1 MYSELERHSLVWLT
15 AAGWEAVITSARSE
29 HAAAL
34 AQWQRNDWPAVVR
47 RFDAIPKDADAA
59 DAADATDA
67 ANAENAENAEN
78 AANATDAAAS
88 DICLGVPLPPDA
100 AGLKVRIAL
109 RVAPSHVARASAA
122 LELRSALMAA
132 GPWHDGLAE
141 LSDAAP
147 TMRVFGSLA
156 MQTLTGLQYLSP
168 SSDVDLLF
176 HPDSRRQLDTVISL
190 LARHSEH
197 LPLDGEVVFPGGAAV
212 SWKEWQAATTHPAK
226 VLVKELRAV
235 RLADTASLLA
245 ALEAA

>member
-15 AAGWEAVITSARSE
+15 AAGWEAAIAAAQPE

-34 AQWQRNDWPAVVR
+34 AQWQRNDWPAIVR
-47 RFDAIPKDADAA
+47 RFDPTPKDTDAVDAA
-59 DAADATDA
+59 D
-67 ANAENAENAEN
+67 
-78 AANATDAAAS
+78 AANATDAEAS

-100 AGLKVRIAL
+100 AGVKVRIAL
-109 RVAPSHVARASAA
+109 RVASSHIARTSAA

-132 GPWHDGLAE
+132 GPWRDGLAA
-141 LSDAAP
+141 LSAAAP
-147 TMRVFGSLA
+147 TLRVFGSLA

-168 SSDVDLLF
+168 GSDVDLLF
-176 HPDSRRQLDTVISL
+176 HPASRRQLETVISL

-197 LPLDGEVVFPGGAAV
+197 LPLDGEVVFPDGAAV
-212 SWKEWQAATTHPAK
+212 SWKEWQAAMTHPAK

-235 RLADTASLLA
+235 RLANTASLLA

>member
-15 AAGWEAVITSARSE
+15 AAGWETAIAAARPE

-34 AQWQRNDWPAVVR
+34 AQWQSNDWPAIVR

-59 DAADATDA
+59 DAADA
-67 ANAENAENAEN
+67 
-78 AANATDAAAS
+78 ANATDAADAANAANAEAK

-100 AGLKVRIAL
+100 AGVKVRIAL
-109 RVAPSHVARASAA
+109 RVASSHISHTSAA

-132 GPWHDGLAE
+132 GPWRDELAA
-141 LSDAAP
+141 LSAAAP
-147 TMRVFGSLA
+147 TLRVFGSLA

-176 HPDSRRQLDTVISL
+176 HPASRRQLETVLAL

-212 SWKEWQAATTHPAK
+212 SWKEWQAAITHPAK

>member
-15 AAGWEAVITSARSE
+15 AAGWEAAIAAARPE

-34 AQWQRNDWPAVVR
+34 AQWQSNDWPAIVR
-47 RFDAIPKDADAA
+47 RFDAAA
-59 DAADATDA
+59 
-67 ANAENAENAEN
+67 
-78 AANATDAAAS
+78 DAAAS

-100 AGLKVRIAL
+100 AGVKVRIAL
-109 RVAPSHVARASAA
+109 RVPSSHIARTSAA

-132 GPWHDGLAE
+132 GPWRDELAA
-141 LSDAAP
+141 LSAAVP
-147 TMRVFGSLA
+147 TLRVFGSLA

-176 HPDSRRQLDTVISL
+176 HPASRRQLETVIAL
-190 LARHSEH
+190 LARYSEH

-212 SWKEWQAATTHPAK
+212 SWKEWQAAITHPAK

-245 ALEAA
+245 TLEAA

>member
-15 AAGWEAVITSARSE
+15 AAGWEAAIAAARPE

-34 AQWQRNDWPAVVR
+34 AQWQSNDWPAIVR

-59 DAADATDA
+59 DAAA
-67 ANAENAENAEN
+67 A
-78 AANATDAAAS
+78 DAAAS

-100 AGLKVRIAL
+100 AGVKVRIAL
-109 RVAPSHVARASAA
+109 RVPSSHIARTSAA

-132 GPWHDGLAE
+132 GPWRDELAA
-141 LSDAAP
+141 LSAAVP
-147 TMRVFGSLA
+147 TLRVFGSLA

-176 HPDSRRQLDTVISL
+176 HPASRRQLETVIAL
-190 LARHSEH
+190 LARYSEH

-212 SWKEWQAATTHPAK
+212 SWKEWQAAITHPAK

-245 ALEAA
+245 VLEAA

>member
-15 AAGWEAVITSARSE
+15 AAGWQAAIAAARPE

-34 AQWQRNDWPAVVR
+34 AQWQSNDWPAIVR
-47 RFDAIPKDADAA
+47 RFDAAA
-59 DAADATDA
+59 
-67 ANAENAENAEN
+67 
-78 AANATDAAAS
+78 DAAAS

-100 AGLKVRIAL
+100 AGVKVRIAL
-109 RVAPSHVARASAA
+109 RVPSSHIARTSAA

-132 GPWHDGLAE
+132 GPWRDELAA
-141 LSDAAP
+141 LSAAVP
-147 TMRVFGSLA
+147 TLRVFGSLA

-176 HPDSRRQLDTVISL
+176 HPASCRQLETVIAL

-212 SWKEWQAATTHPAK
+212 SWKEWQAAITHPAK

-245 ALEAA
+245 TLEAA

>member
-15 AAGWEAVITSARSE
+15 AAGWEAALASARPE

-47 RFDAIPKDADAA
+47 RFDASPKAADAA
-59 DAADATDA
+59 DAA
-67 ANAENAENAEN
+67 
-78 AANATDAAAS
+78 DAAAS

-100 AGLKVRIAL
+100 AGVKVRIAL

-132 GPWHDGLAE
+132 DPWHDGLAA
-141 LSDAAP
+141 LSDAVP
-147 TMRVFGSLA
+147 TLRVFGSLA

-197 LPLDGEVVFPGGAAV
+197 LPLDGEVVFPGGVAV
-212 SWKEWQAATTHPAK
+212 SWKEWLAAITHPAK
-226 VLVKELRAV
+226 VLVKELRTV
-235 RLADTASLLA
+235 RLADTASLLVT
-245 ALEAA
+245 LEAA